1 MQRVRA
7 ITLLRFILAVGVLA
21 AVVHVAGS
29 TGSLAGEPARHV
41 SVIDGDTLQV
51 DGRIIQ
57 LFGIDAPELGQS
69 CFHDGSW
76 YKCGLAAAFEL
87 QKLIKLENAT
97 VSCAPPPRPA
107 LPSTEV
113 CQVGDTDV
121 AKVLLEGGY
130 VFALPVAGPDY
141 LAAQMTARQG
151 RLGVWHTE
159 QVSPAEW
166 RAGERLPGEAAA
178 EKGSCP
184 VKGVVA
190 DAGRRLYYVPTDP
203 GYDAIAVD
211 PARGGRLFCSDEAA
225 RAAGWR
231 RDGQTNATGFKAN
244 G

>member
-1 MQRVRA
+1 MHRVRWFA
-7 ITLLRFILAVGVLA
+7 VLRFVLAVGVLA
-21 AVVHVAGS
+21 AVIQ
-29 TGSLAGEPARHV
+29 LAGPAGGLAAEPAGHV

-51 DGRIIQ
+51 NGRIIQ

-76 YKCGLAAAFEL
+76 YQCGLTAAFEL
-87 QKLIKLENAT
+87 QKLIELENT
-97 VSCAPPPRPA
+97 MLTCAPPPQPA

-113 CQVGDTDV
+113 CQVGHMDV
-121 AKVLLEGGY
+121 ATVLLEGGY
-130 VFALPVAGPDY
+130 AFALPTAGPEY
-141 LAAQMTARQG
+141 LAAQTTARQG

-178 EKGSCP
+178 EKGNCP
-184 VKGVVA
+184 VKGTVA
-190 DAGRRLYYVPTDP
+190 ADGRRLYYVPTDP
-203 GYDAIAVD
+203 GYDSIAVH
-211 PARGGRLFCSDEAA
+211 PTHGGRRFCSDEQA

-231 RDGQTNATGFKAN
+231 RPGEKDSGSHAN